1 MKLTAAILVCLAV
14 AASQPAEKI
23 PGESKP
29 VRNDPLR
36 NDRVKPAVEKTA
48 IQKTAA
54 EKTAAEKTV
63 VESALVTVIE
73 GVEVPAKVEGVLAAV
88 DVREGQMIEAGGVA
102 ARIEDTE
109 ARLTHERATVE
120 FELAGKQAKND
131 LKVRLARKSTEVAR
145 TELKRAVESVEKYKK
160 SVSETEIDRLR
171 LSAERSELEID
182 QAIHEQ
188 ESAQLTCRL
197 KEIEMELAKQAVDR
211 RALLSPIAGMV
222 VQVNLHQGEWVAAGK
237 TVFRVLRVDRLRVE
251 GFVQSKKAPGDLV
264 GRRVTLTVDLGGK
277 TAGDFEGTVVFV
289 SPEVNPVNGQ
299 VRVWAEVENR
309 KLLLRP
315 GLRGNLTIH
324 ADAAQTAKR
333 ERP

>member
-1 MKLTAAILVCLAV
+1 MKITFAMLVVLAV
-14 AASQPAEKI
+14 ASGQPAGKV
-23 PGESKP
+23 PGESKAGRSNP
-29 VRNDPLR
+29 A
-36 NDRVKPAVEKTA
+36 KP
-48 IQKTAA
+48 AA
-54 EKTAAEKTV
+54 EKSADERNAAAETV
-63 VESALVTVIE
+63 VDSALVTVIE
-73 GVEVPAKVEGVLAAV
+73 EVEVPAQVEGVLSAV
-88 DVREGQMIEAGGVA
+88 DVREGQMVEAGGVA
-102 ARIEDTE
+102 ARIEDGE
-109 ARLTHERATVE
+109 VRLTHERATVE
-120 FELAGKQAKND
+120 FELARKQAKND

-188 ESAQLTCRL
+188 ESAQLTSRL

-211 RALLSPIAGMV
+211 RALVSPIAGMV
-222 VQVNLHQGEWVAAGK
+222 VQVNVHQGEWVAAGK

-264 GRRVTLTVDLGGK
+264 GRRVTLAVDLGGK
-277 TAGDFEGTVVFV
+277 AGSDFDGTVVFV

-299 VRVWAEVENR
+299 VRIWAEVENP

-324 ADAAQTAKR
+324 AAAAQTAKR
-333 ERP
+333 EQP